1 MGHQSFRS
9 DASTPCVRILA
20 FACVVAAPLLFSSCK
35 KDAEKADEAA
45 PKIDGNKITMAAD
58 APQKSS
64 LAVEVAKP
72 LAKSV
77 TRLTGRLIWDE
88 DATVRVFAPVAGRVE
103 NIVATWNDRVN
114 TGDTLATFYSPDFG
128 QAQADASRAVSGL
141 KLAERTLA
149 RVRELHAH
157 GAAPKKDVEAAEDDL
172 EGKRSENERA
182 QARLQLY
189 GAKLGVVNGM
199 FPLKAPLAGVIVE
212 KNINPGQ
219 EVRPDQMLANDAK
232 LVLPLFVIS
241 SPARLSVMLDATE
254 LDIAGL
260 RPGQPLQIHT
270 RAFPGRSFVG
280 KLAYIGDSLDPVT
293 RTVKARGVVE
303 NPDGLLKAEMFV
315 AVDVATDGADRIAAQ
330 SETAV
335 SGDIPRA
342 RPLAA
347 AVEIPSKAVFL
358 KDNQHFI
365 FIEKTPGNYER
376 QSVEVGLEHEGRV
389 SITGGLVAGQR
400 VVTDGSLLLQTMTE
414 TGKP

>member
-1 MGHQSFRS
+1 MEHQTNRS
-9 DASTPCVRILA
+9 DTRPGVRA
-20 FACVVAAPLLFSSCK
+20 FALALGIVATLLPGGCTK
-35 KDAEKADEAA
+35 KDEAKADEAA
-45 PKIDGNKITMAAD
+45 PKIDGDKITLAAN

-64 LAVEVAKP
+64 LAVEIARP
-72 LAKSV
+72 LEKAM

-103 NIVATWNDRVN
+103 NIVATWNDRVS

-149 RVRELHAH
+149 RLRELHAH
-157 GAAPKKDVEAAEDDL
+157 GASPKKDVEAAEDDL

-241 SPARLSVMLDATE
+241 SPARLSVTLDATE

-270 RAFPGRSFVG
+270 RAFPGRSFTG
-280 KLAYIGDSLDPVT
+280 KLAYIGVSLDPVT
-293 RTVKARGVVE
+293 RTVKARGFVE

-315 AVDVATDGADRIAAQ
+315 AVDIATDGADRTPLP

-347 AVEIPSKAVFL
+347 PVEIPAKAVFL

-365 FIEKTPGNYER
+365 FIEKAPGNYER
-376 QSVEVGLEHEGRV
+376 QSVEIGTEHEGRV
-389 SITGGLVAGQR
+389 RITGGLVAGQR
-400 VVTDGSLLLQTMTE
+400 VVTDGSLLLQTMVE